1 MEKYKVPRK
10 SELANGIPDVNGGC
24 TSMFDRQKTLS
35 FVLGSSFLV
44 GGMALVAPPAQAAV
58 CGFEGVTTDSI
69 GSGDDGKYEAGKYN
83 HCGTGNVTLQIDY
96 VYANERYCVTPG
108 VTEFAANPNLGAVTN
123 IYAVGEC

>member
-1 MEKYKVPRK
+1 ME
-10 SELANGIPDVNGGC
+10 DVQAC
-24 TSMFDRQKTLS
+24 LIDKRHFHLS
-35 FVLGSSFLV
+35 WVRLFWLEEWHS
-44 GGMALVAPPAQAAV
+44 PAQAAV

-69 GSGDDGKYEAGKYN
+69 GGGDDGKYEAGKYN
-83 HCGTGNVTLQIDY
+83 HRGTGNVTVQIDY